1 MKRCCDVQRWR
12 LHEEASCR
20 SKKKKEII
28 KFLGGCGKLDQNKT
42 NYTNTITTILR
53 AQQKASKSQS
63 KTSKKILMF
72 LFHQIRENVECFS
85 FSFLELE
92 IFFNVNKLVQCTYR
106 PIERPETSHFGFRLI
121 SLFTQSLVYARS
133 WISLIYNA

>member
-28 KFLGGCGKLDQNKT
+28 KFLGGCGKLHQDKT

-53 AQQKASKSQS
+53 AQQEASKSQS

-72 LFHQIRENVECFS
+72 LFHQMRENIVCFS

-121 SLFTQSLVYARS
+121 SLFTQSLVLTCTFLDFLN
-133 WISLIYNA
+133 I